1 MKIYKCPK
9 CGRFYQEEII
19 CPYCMDA
26 ICRDAS
32 SQSVIDRQAERI
44 KELKAQLEQHR
55 WIPVSERLPEN
66 VADVFI
72 LTDEGAGGIGF
83 YGEDENG
90 YGWERLDYAI
100 NLNITH
106 WKTIIKDK

>member
-1 MKIYKCPK
+1 MSESKALRTLEKENDK
-9 CGRFYQEEII
+9 LR
-19 CPYCMDA
+19 
-26 ICRDAS
+26 
-32 SQSVIDRQAERI
+32 ERI

-66 VADVFI
+66 VATIFI

-83 YGEDENG
+83 YDEKG
-90 YGWERLDYAI
+90 YGWERLDHAI

-106 WKTIIKDK
+106 WKPIIKDK